1 MQITICKL
9 ITHHSQFIIWKS
21 LKFCAMKLN
30 FNALNSDNTIY
41 KYGKYY
47 ADYNLLAYK
56 SSSQKAYN
64 LEKSKILSHLIKF

>member
-1 MQITICKL
+1 
-9 ITHHSQFIIWKS
+9 
-21 LKFCAMKLN
+21 MKLN